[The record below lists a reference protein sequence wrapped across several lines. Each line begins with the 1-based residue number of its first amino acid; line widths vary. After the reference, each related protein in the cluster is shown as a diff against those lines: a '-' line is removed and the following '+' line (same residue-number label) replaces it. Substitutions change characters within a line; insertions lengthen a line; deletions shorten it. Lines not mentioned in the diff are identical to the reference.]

1 MTVASVTAKIM
12 GAVLS
17 AVFHSRFIKN
27 ENMSA
32 NAGAA
37 TENSRSRFRPPR
49 GYTLT
54 RTPCGECFMECLVPE
69 NAGTDTVIFHI
80 HGGSFKIKLID
91 LYRRLALKYSRTAG
105 GTAVYSIDYRIMP
118 EYIFPSQLDDVMSA
132 WDMLMSQGVKPENV
146 IAVGDSS
153 GANLV
158 LALAQKL
165 RDSGRPMPKKLVCF
179 SLWGDMTA
187 CGESYERN
195 CHSDPFYGI
204 AKKESFHEHEAYFRR
219 RPKYAGEHDLSDPY
233 LSVSFA
239 DFSGFP
245 PTVFFCGTA
254 EVGESDT
261 DTAFANALSAGIDAK
276 LFKYDGLFHDFQL
289 VPFLPETKDVFCKL
303 GSILK

>member
-1 MTVASVTAKIM
+1 MASVPARITSAL
-12 GAVLS
+12 LS

-27 ENMSA
+27 ENMSS

-37 TENSRSRFRPPR
+37 AKNKGSRYKPPK
-49 GYTLT
+49 GYTMT
-54 RTPCGECFMECLVPE
+54 RTPCGECFVESLVPKKI
-69 NAGTDTVIFHI
+69 GTDTVIFHI

-91 LYRRLALKYSRTAG
+91 AYRRLALKYSRAAG
-105 GTAVYSIDYRIMP
+105 GAAVFSVDYRTMP

-132 WDMLMSQGVKPENV
+132 WDMLTAKDIKPQNIV
-146 IAVGDSS
+146 VLGDSS

-165 RDSGRPMPKKLVCF
+165 RDSGRPMPQKLVCF

-204 AKKESFHEHEAYFRR
+204 ARKEKFKDHEAYFRR
-219 RPKYAGEHDLSDPY
+219 RPKYAGEHDLLDPY

-245 PTVFFCGTA
+245 PTVFFA
-254 EVGESDT
+254 V
-261 DTAFANALSAGIDAK
+261 
-276 LFKYDGLFHDFQL
+276 QL
-289 VPFLPETKDVFCKL
+289 K
-303 GSILK
+303 

>member
-1 MTVASVTAKIM
+1 MASVPARITSAL
-12 GAVLS
+12 LS

-27 ENMSA
+27 ENMSS

-37 TENSRSRFRPPR
+37 VENKVSRYKPPK
-49 GYTLT
+49 GYTMT
-54 RTPCGECFMECLVPE
+54 RTPCGECFVESLIPE
-69 NAGTDTVIFHI
+69 KSGTDTVIFHI

-91 LYRRLALKYSRTAG
+91 AYRRLALKYSRAAG
-105 GTAVYSIDYRIMP
+105 GAAVFSVDYRTMP
-118 EYIFPSQLDDVMSA
+118 EYIFPSQLDDVMCA
-132 WDMLMSQGVKPENV
+132 WDMLTAKGIKPENIV
-146 IAVGDSS
+146 VLGDSS

-165 RDSGRPMPKKLVCF
+165 RDSGRPMPQKLVCF

-204 AKKESFHEHEAYFRR
+204 AKKEKFKDHEAYFRR
-219 RPKYAGEHDLSDPY
+219 RPKYAGEHDLLDPY

-245 PTVFFCGTA
+245 PTVFFA
-254 EVGESDT
+254 V
-261 DTAFANALSAGIDAK
+261 
-276 LFKYDGLFHDFQL
+276 QL
-289 VPFLPETKDVFCKL
+289 K
-303 GSILK
+303 

>member
-1 MTVASVTAKIM
+1 MASVLARITSAL
-12 GAVLS
+12 LS

-37 TENSRSRFRPPR
+37 VENKVSRYKPPKD
-49 GYTLT
+49 YTLT
-54 RTPCGECFMECLVPE
+54 RTPCGECFVESLIPE
-69 NAGTDTVIFHI
+69 KSGTDTVIFHI

-91 LYRRLALKYSRTAG
+91 AYRRLALKYSRAAG
-105 GTAVYSIDYRIMP
+105 GAAVFSVDYRTMP

-132 WDMLMSQGVKPENV
+132 WDMLTAKDIKPQNIV
-146 IAVGDSS
+146 VLGDSS

-165 RDSGRPMPKKLVCF
+165 RDSGRPMPQKLVCF

-204 AKKESFHEHEAYFRR
+204 AKKEKFKDHEAYFRR
-219 RPKYAGEHDLSDPY
+219 RPKYAGEHDLLDPY

-245 PTVFFCGTA
+245 LSPMRSAQASMRSSINTTDFSMTFSFFRSCRRA
-254 EVGESDT
+254 KMC
-261 DTAFANALSAGIDAK
+261 FANLN
-276 LFKYDGLFHDFQL
+276 LY
-289 VPFLPETKDVFCKL
+289 
-303 GSILK
+303 

>member
-1 MTVASVTAKIM
+1 MLCGK
-12 GAVLS
+12 
-17 AVFHSRFIKN
+17 
-27 ENMSA
+27 
-32 NAGAA
+32 
-37 TENSRSRFRPPR
+37 SRSRKYRN
-49 GYTLT
+49 GY
-54 RTPCGECFMECLVPE
+54 R
-69 NAGTDTVIFHI
+69 DFHI

-105 GTAVYSIDYRIMP
+105 GAAVYSVDYRIMP

-219 RPKYAGEHDLSDPY
+219 RPKYAGEHDLSDRISPSR
-233 LSVSFA
+233 LPTFRA
-239 DFSGFP
+239 FRRLCFSAERQRSERAT
-245 PTVFFCGTA
+245 PTR
-254 EVGESDT
+254 
-261 DTAFANALSAGIDAK
+261 L
-276 LFKYDGLFHDFQL
+276 LQMPFQ
-289 VPFLPETKDVFCKL
+289 PA
-303 GSILK
+303 

>member
-1 MTVASVTAKIM
+1 MASVPARITSAL
-12 GAVLS
+12 LS

-37 TENSRSRFRPPR
+37 AKNKVSRYKPPKD
-49 GYTLT
+49 YTLT
-54 RTPCGECFMECLVPE
+54 RTPCGECFVESLIPE
-69 NAGTDTVIFHI
+69 KSGTDTVIFHI

-91 LYRRLALKYSRTAG
+91 LYRRLALKYSRAAG
-105 GTAVYSIDYRIMP
+105 GAAVFSVDYRTMP

-132 WDMLMSQGVKPENV
+132 WDMLTAKGIKPQNIV
-146 IAVGDSS
+146 VLGDSS

-165 RDSGRPMPKKLVCF
+165 RDSGRPMPQKLVCF

-204 AKKESFHEHEAYFRR
+204 AKKEKFKDHEAYFRR
-219 RPKYAGEHDLSDPY
+219 RPKYAGEHDLLDPY
-233 LSVSFA
+233 LSVSFRR
-239 DFSGFP
+239 
-245 PTVFFCGTA
+245 FFG
-254 EVGESDT
+254 
-261 DTAFANALSAGIDAK
+261 LSVDS
-276 LFKYDGLFHDFQL
+276 LFLRY
-289 VPFLPETKDVFCKL
+289 
-303 GSILK
+303 S

>member
-12 GAVLS
+12 SAVLS

-105 GTAVYSIDYRIMP
+105 GAAVYSVTTELCP
-118 EYIFPSQLDDVMSA
+118 NIF
-132 WDMLMSQGVKPENV
+132 
-146 IAVGDSS
+146 
-153 GANLV
+153 
-158 LALAQKL
+158 
-165 RDSGRPMPKKLVCF
+165 
-179 SLWGDMTA
+179 
-187 CGESYERN
+187 
-195 CHSDPFYGI
+195 
-204 AKKESFHEHEAYFRR
+204 FRR
-219 RPKYAGEHDLSDPY
+219 S
-233 LSVSFA
+233 SMM
-239 DFSGFP
+239 
-245 PTVFFCGTA
+245 
-254 EVGESDT
+254 
-261 DTAFANALSAGIDAK
+261 
-276 LFKYDGLFHDFQL
+276 
-289 VPFLPETKDVFCKL
+289 
-303 GSILK
+303 

>member
-12 GAVLS
+12 SAVLS

-49 GYTLT
+49 GCTLT
-54 RTPCGECFMECLVPE
+54 RTPCGECFVESLVPE

-105 GTAVYSIDYRIMP
+105 GAAVYSVDYRIMP

-132 WDMLMSQGVKPENV
+132 WNMLMSQGVKPENV

>member
-1 MTVASVTAKIM
+1 M
-12 GAVLS
+12 
-17 AVFHSRFIKN
+17 
-27 ENMSA
+27 
-32 NAGAA
+32 
-37 TENSRSRFRPPR
+37 
-49 GYTLT
+49 
-54 RTPCGECFMECLVPE
+54 
-69 NAGTDTVIFHI
+69 IFHI

-91 LYRRLALKYSRTAG
+91 AYRRLALKYSRAAG
-105 GTAVYSIDYRIMP
+105 GAAVFSVDYRTMP

-132 WDMLMSQGVKPENV
+132 WDMLTANGIKPENIV
-146 IAVGDSS
+146 VLGDSS

-165 RDSGRPMPKKLVCF
+165 RDSGRPMPKKLICF

-204 AKKESFHEHEAYFRR
+204 AKKEKFKDHEAYFRR
-219 RPKYAGEHDLSDPY
+219 RPKYAGEHDLLDPY

-254 EVGESDT
+254 EVGESDS
-261 DTAFANALSAGIDAK
+261 DTAFANALSAGVDAK
-276 LFKYDGLFHDFQL
+276 LYKYDGLFHDFQL
-289 VPFLPETKDVFCKL
+289 LPFLPESKDVFRKL
-303 GSILK
+303 ESILK

>member
-1 MTVASVTAKIM
+1 MASVPARITSAL
-12 GAVLS
+12 LS

-27 ENMSA
+27 ENMSS

-37 TENSRSRFRPPR
+37 AKNKVSRYKPPK
-49 GYTLT
+49 GYTMT
-54 RTPCGECFMECLVPE
+54 RTPCGECFVESLIPE
-69 NAGTDTVIFHI
+69 KSGTDTVIFHI

-91 LYRRLALKYSRTAG
+91 AYRRLALKYSRAAG
-105 GTAVYSIDYRIMP
+105 GAAVFSVDYRTMP

-132 WDMLMSQGVKPENV
+132 WDMLTAKDIKPQNIV
-146 IAVGDSS
+146 VLGDSS

-165 RDSGRPMPKKLVCF
+165 RDSGRPMPKKLICF

-204 AKKESFHEHEAYFRR
+204 ARKEKFKDHEAYFRR
-219 RPKYAGEHDLSDPY
+219 RPKYTGENDLLDPY

-239 DFSGFP
+239 DFWAFRRQPFSAVRQRWGRATATRLSPMRSAQASMRSSINTTDFSM
-245 PTVFFCGTA
+245 TFSFFRSCRRA
-254 EVGESDT
+254 KMC
-261 DTAFANALSAGIDAK
+261 FANLN
-276 LFKYDGLFHDFQL
+276 LY
-289 VPFLPETKDVFCKL
+289 
-303 GSILK
+303 